1 MTHRKRVSRSYIVHI
16 MHALRVCAGYCCR
29 ILRRQ
34 RKLLKKF
41 SSNSCGPAIFS
52 AADLGVKDLPQRAT
66 SLSYLQAALDGGW
79 PNERCEERS
88 TKDFDSDTFAQ
99 LFDEEE
105 D

>member
-1 MTHRKRVSRSYIVHI
+1 
-16 MHALRVCAGYCCR
+16 
-29 ILRRQ
+29 
-34 RKLLKKF
+34 
-41 SSNSCGPAIFS
+41 
-52 AADLGVKDLPQRAT
+52 VKDLPQRAT